1 MDPISDT
8 IQESASRG
16 GYAALAAILVWAC
29 VAVIKRDD
37 VPIPLPPRYRPLLAV
52 ALGQVYAAL
61 EAMVGGMP
69 WGAAVV
75 RGLVV
80 AAGAIGAH
88 EVASKVRSEP
98 AVKPPSVP
106 PPMPPMLLLCLL
118 LAGCVP
124 LLGCAS
130 PLRALIVTTDAAAV
144 AGEAARPILREA
156 CTEPAE
162 ALVRRLD
169 AADKAGNVDAAR
181 AVRVEAAAL
190 AEHCDPAAAGLRLLL
205 KLHAA
210 ARAAIVAYH
219 ATGAAPPGLAGIV
232 VELAS
237 ASMDLGQALARVGGG
252 K

>member
-1 MDPISDT
+1 MTTLEIIFLS
-8 IQESASRG
+8 
-16 GYAALAAILVWAC
+16 
-29 VAVIKRDD
+29 
-37 VPIPLPPRYRPLLAV
+37 VPIV
-52 ALGQVYAAL
+52 GNIIALVLRSLGYHRAADIVDQVTPVSLRLGKAAANKDR
-61 EAMVGGMP
+61 EQ
-69 WGAAVV
+69 
-75 RGLVV
+75 
-80 AAGAIGAH
+80 AIGAALDALAIASTELGPDH
-88 EVASKVRSEP
+88 PVSKVEGEIRKHLRPS
-98 AVKPPSVP
+98 KPPPPAP
-106 PPMPPMLLLCLL
+106 PPLLLLMFVV
-118 LAGCVP
+118 GCVP

-162 ALVRRLD
+162 ALVKRLD

-190 AEHCDPAAAGLRLLL
+190 AEYCDPAAAGLRLLL
-205 KLHAA
+205 RLHAA

-237 ASMDLGQALARVGGG
+237 ASMDLGQALARVGR
-252 K
+252 

>member
-1 MDPISDT
+1 MTTLEIIFLAVPIV
-8 IQESASRG
+8 G
-16 GYAALAAILVWAC
+16 NLAALVLRAMGYHRAADIVDQVTPVSL
-29 VAVIKRDD
+29 R
-37 VPIPLPPRYRPLLAV
+37 
-52 ALGQVYAAL
+52 LGKAAANKDR
-61 EAMVGGMP
+61 EQ
-69 WGAAVV
+69 
-75 RGLVV
+75 
-80 AAGAIGAH
+80 AIGAALDALAIASTELGPDH
-88 EVASKVRSEP
+88 PVSKVEGEIRKHLRPS
-98 AVKPPSVP
+98 KPPPAAP
-106 PPMPPMLLLCLL
+106 PPLPLLLLVF
-118 LAGCVP
+118 AVGCVP
-124 LLGCAS
+124 LLGCGS

-205 KLHAA
+205 RLHAA